1 VKQYLPCAIYTRKS
15 TEEGLEQDF
24 NSLDAQR
31 EACEAYITSQ
41 KALGWKCAGC
51 YDDGGYSGGNME
63 RPGLQKL
70 MQDIGANR
78 IRVVVVYKVDRLTRS
93 LADFAKLVEQF
104 DAHEVSFVS
113 VTQAFNTTTSMG
125 RLTLN
130 VLLSFAQFEREVTG
144 ERIRDKIAASK
155 RKGMWMGGN
164 PPIGYQPKDRTL
176 VVDEPEAER
185 VRYIYW
191 RYLQLEAVNPLKADL
206 DAKGWKTNER
216 NTKRQI
222 AKGGRPFTRGH
233 LYRILSN
240 PIYVGRVPYNGES
253 FPGNHPAI
261 VDEEMWQAVQRKLAE
276 NLQGQRQRTN
286 AAQPSLLAG
295 LIYGPQGQRLTPSHA
310 NVGPKRYRYYIDQ
323 YGTGDEG
330 QKLRMPA
337 QQLEAL
343 VLSALCAALRDE
355 HRFVARTDGLD
366 AGAIKRRLA
375 SAKEMA
381 SRLEVSSSGER
392 VSLIQDLVARVDV
405 RDSELSVQVRMA
417 AIEGSA
423 NDATLTVDTPMQL
436 KRSGMA
442 VRLVVP
448 GTNAS
453 ATRQADP
460 RLVGLL
466 EKARKW
472 FGHLSS
478 GRCSTVQEVASLEGV
493 TGSHA
498 TRVMYLAFLAPD
510 IVQSIVKGEQPIEL
524 DSTRLMKSVPLP
536 EEWGAQRRL
545 LGFAS

>member
-1 VKQYLPCAIYTRKS
+1 MIRLKQASAITEIRK
-15 TEEGLEQDF
+15 
-24 NSLDAQR
+24 
-31 EACEAYITSQ
+31 
-41 KALGWKCAGC
+41 
-51 YDDGGYSGGNME
+51 
-63 RPGLQKL
+63 
-70 MQDIGANR
+70 
-78 IRVVVVYKVDRLTRS
+78 
-93 LADFAKLVEQF
+93 
-104 DAHEVSFVS
+104 
-113 VTQAFNTTTSMG
+113 
-125 RLTLN
+125 
-130 VLLSFAQFEREVTG
+130 
-144 ERIRDKIAASK
+144 
-155 RKGMWMGGN
+155 
-164 PPIGYQPKDRTL
+164 
-176 VVDEPEAER
+176 
-185 VRYIYW
+185 
-191 RYLQLEAVNPLKADL
+191 
-206 DAKGWKTNER
+206 
-216 NTKRQI
+216 
-222 AKGGRPFTRGH
+222 
-233 LYRILSN
+233 
-240 PIYVGRVPYNGES
+240 
-253 FPGNHPAI
+253 
-261 VDEEMWQAVQRKLAE
+261 
-276 NLQGQRQRTN
+276 GQRQRTN

-323 YGTGDEG
+323 YGAEDDSQT
-330 QKLRMPA
+330 LRLPA

-355 HRFVARTDGLD
+355 HRLVARTDGVD
-366 AGAIKRRLA
+366 AGTIKRRLA

-381 SRLEVSSSGER
+381 SRLELSSSGEH

-405 RDSELSVQVRMA
+405 CDSELSVQVRMA

-423 NDATLTVDTPMQL
+423 SDETLTVDTPMQL

-460 RLVGLL
+460 RLVALI
-466 EKARKW
+466 EKARRW

-510 IVQSIVKGEQPIEL
+510 IVQSIAKGEQPIEL